1 MAKTLDDY
9 ITEITTLAEGKD
21 RSIRWYRD
29 TVRDIVPR
37 QMSESATSRLIR
49 GGKVMLQPTYGVM
62 NLYGYEP
69 KGKLTLEYYDVF
81 PLVIPIERYKNG
93 FLGLNLHYLSVN
105 IRMKLLEK
113 LMPMTAEDRILGWRR
128 VSKFRE
134 VKPCVK
140 KYLAAFTRTHF
151 LPIVTEEE
159 MNLAALM
166 PLQQFKKATKQK
178 VWYDSRR
185 MIT

>member
-9 ITEITTLAEGKD
+9 ISEITQLADGRD
-21 RSIRWYRD
+21 LSMRWYRD
-29 TVRDIVPR
+29 QVRAIVPR
-37 QMSESATSRLIR
+37 TMSEAATGRLVR
-49 GGKVMLQPTYGVM
+49 GGDKKSRPIYGVL

-69 KGKLTLEYYDVF
+69 KHKLTLEYYDVF

-93 FLGLNLHYLSVN
+93 FLGINLHYLSINV
-105 IRMKLLEK
+105 RMKLLEK
-113 LMPMTAEDRILGWRR
+113 LMPMTAENRVIGWRR
-128 VSKFRE
+128 VSRFPQ

-140 KYLAAFTRTHF
+140 KYLAAFTRTQF

-166 PLQQFKKATKQK
+166 PLQQFRKASREK

-185 MIT
+185 MIA

>member
-9 ITEITTLAEGKD
+9 IGEITTLAEGKD
-21 RSIRWYRD
+21 KSMRWYRD

-37 QMSESATSRLIR
+37 QMSEAATGRLIR
-49 GGKVMLQPTYGVM
+49 GGKISPRPVYGVL

-69 KGKLTLEYYDVF
+69 KNKLTLEYYDVF
-81 PLVIPIERYKNG
+81 PLVIPVERYNNG

-105 IRMKLLEK
+105 TRMKLLEK
-113 LMPMTAEDRILGWRR
+113 LMPLTAEDRILGWRR

-140 KYLAAFTRTHF
+140 KYLGAFTRTRF

-185 MIT
+185 MIA

>member
-9 ITEITTLAEGKD
+9 ITEISTLADGRD
-21 RSIRWYRD
+21 LSMRWYRD
-29 TVRDIVPR
+29 QVRAIVPR
-37 QMSESATSRLIR
+37 SMSEAATGRLIR
-49 GGKVMLQPTYGVM
+49 GGQVSSRPTYGVM

-69 KGKLTLEYYDVF
+69 KGKLKLEYYDIF
-81 PLVIPIERYKNG
+81 PLTIPIEMYKNG

-105 IRMKLLEK
+105 TRMKLLEK

-140 KYLAAFTRTHF
+140 KYLAAFTRTRF

-185 MIT
+185 MIA